1 MTINVVRVASV
12 NGSVEAEVL
21 RGLLEAQGI
30 EATLSHEA
38 AGTSF
43 GLSVG
48 PLGRVD
54 ILVKQTDEQ
63 AARDLIDE
71 FRRGEIEGDTSAAA
85 DGEGG

>member
-1 MTINVVRVASV
+1 MTISVVRVASV

-63 AARDLIDE
+63 ASACSDRRVPARRD
-71 FRRGEIEGDTSAAA
+71 RRGLVRRRGR
-85 DGEGG
+85 